1 MPGAASPRPDQS
13 RAARVIATWFGCGL
27 APRAPG
33 TVGSLGAVP
42 LHLLLR
48 PLPVVF
54 HVALVLATLAVG
66 TWAAH
71 RYAQDRGEKDPQ
83 SVVIDEVA
91 GALLAL
97 VLVRDHSFW
106 LQLLALGLFRLFDIW
121 KPGPIRQAESLQPT
135 GVGIMADDVLAG
147 LLAGGLAALLWLV
160 YAQLA

>member
-1 MPGAASPRPDQS
+1 MGS
-13 RAARVIATWFGCGL
+13 RAARLTATWFGCGL

-42 LHLLLR
+42 LHLLSSQ
-48 PLPVVF
+48 LPI
-54 HVALVLATLAVG
+54 ALHALIALGTVGAG

-71 RYAQDRGEKDPQ
+71 RYAEDRAEKDPQ

-91 GALLAL
+91 GTLLAL

-106 LQLLALGLFRLFDIW
+106 WQLLALALFRVFDIW
-121 KPGPIRQAESLQPT
+121 KPGPIRDAEKLSPT

-147 LLAGGLAALLWLV
+147 MLAGGLAAV
-160 YAQLA
+160 CRLATL